1 MKIESIDPNT
11 FAVRANCGGDEA
23 WRIPVGLTGL
33 IMAAA
38 DCRVPSIVCALPD
51 GLPPGIRAAT
61 ERLAERN
68 PIVTLVPS
76 VGENA
81 GSMEPARY
89 VVGKIEMFFCIG
101 YVQTSRRYSLF
112 LAGTE
117 DNVDRASR
125 FAHILSTALGH
136 TSEFSFEVR
145 LCVYELLMNVVEHGI
160 ESGSREWIQVDLV
173 REGDTLLV
181 SIIDQGIAF
190 DPSGDSEFDL
200 LGYIEARRT
209 RGLGLIMTRRIA
221 EQITHR
227 RQSGYN
233 RTLMKKT
240 VRSGGGAP
248 RDGKEQSM
256 MQFEI
261 TGPSP
266 DGTGTNRVSF
276 SGDLDAKGA
285 LLVERMLAQ
294 LLERKILRVT
304 LDFEKVSFIS
314 SAGVGILLGL
324 VSSLRD
330 GGGDA
335 VFTKVPHKVSSVFR
349 LLNLEDYFTIE
360 DSVTTDA

>member
-11 FAVRANCGGDEA
+11 FAVRVNCGGDEA
-23 WRIPVGLTGL
+23 WRIPVGLAGL

-38 DCRVPSIVCALPD
+38 DCRAPSIVCALPD
-51 GLPPGIRAAT
+51 RLPPGVRAAI

-68 PIVTLVPS
+68 AIVTLVSSIECCP
-76 VGENA
+76 
-81 GSMEPARY
+81 GSIEPARY
-89 VVGKIEMFFCIG
+89 VVGKSETFFCIG
-101 YVQTSRRYSLF
+101 YVETSLRYSLF

-136 TSEFSFEVR
+136 TSDFSFEVR
-145 LCVYELLMNVVEHGI
+145 LSVYELLMNVVEHGI
-160 ESGSREWIQVDLV
+160 ESGSREWIQVDLE

-181 SIIDQGIAF
+181 SIIDQGVAF
-190 DPSGDSEFDL
+190 DPSGEPEFDL
-200 LGYIEARRT
+200 LGYIEARKT
-209 RGLGLIMTRRIA
+209 RGLGLVMTRRIA

-227 RQSGYN
+227 RESGYN

-240 VRSGGGAP
+240 ARSGGGAP
-248 RDGKEQSM
+248 RDGKEHAM

-266 DGTGTNRVSF
+266 DGTGANRLIL

-294 LLERKILRVT
+294 LLEKKIMRVT

-335 VFTKVPHKVSSVFR
+335 VFTRVPQKVSSVFR

-360 DSVTTDA
+360 DSVTADA